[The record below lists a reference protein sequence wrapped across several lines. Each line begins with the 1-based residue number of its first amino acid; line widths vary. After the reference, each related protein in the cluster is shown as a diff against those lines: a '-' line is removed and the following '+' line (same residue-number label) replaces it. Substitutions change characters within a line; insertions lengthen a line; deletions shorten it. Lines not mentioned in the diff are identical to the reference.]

1 MFMVFPH
8 VLHAQRVDHTCN
20 YNIKGVW
27 SHLGDMSTPF
37 LCSVVLH
44 LYRPSLVPSLPA

>member
-8 VLHAQRVDHTCN
+8 VMHAQRADHV

-27 SHLGDMSTPF
+27 SHLCDMTTPF
-37 LCSVVLH
+37 LYALFYRVIHVVEI
-44 LYRPSLVPSLPA
+44 